1 MTKHEKRLQKARNNP
16 KGVSYS
22 DFTAMLESEGYRIR
36 VGKGSHRK
44 ANKQVGDSKFS
55 LTFAVPHGRKKTVDT
70 QAIKD
75 FLAQL
80 SEINALESQEEG
92 EDND

>member
-1 MTKHEKRLQKARNNP
+1 MTKHEKRLQKARSNP

-44 ANKQVGDSKFS
+44 ADKQVGSTKFS
-55 LTFAVPHGRKKTVDT
+55 LTFAVPHGKKKTVDT

-75 FLAQL
+75 FLDQL
-80 SEINALESQEEG
+80 NEIGTLESQKKG
-92 EDND
+92 EDDE